1 MTLICIFSTPIFS
14 KESIGSENGYP
25 GDIIFSETGF
35 AGGSLLSEADTVNWL
50 KKNIPEAVEELKY
63 MEKNDPEEY
72 FLTIQD
78 LSMTIEYLTEIK
90 SFSPDM
96 YNQLVLAE
104 TLEIKSLKI
113 ARDIA
118 STASQEDRLAK
129 SEELKRILTEIFQIR
144 QRERELEINQLAK
157 EIDEMKKRVENRNL
171 HKDKIIDR
179 RFNELINP
187 EYRDLDW

>member
-1 MTLICIFSTPIFS
+1 
-14 KESIGSENGYP
+14 
-25 GDIIFSETGF
+25 
-35 AGGSLLSEADTVNWL
+35 
-50 KKNIPEAVEELKY
+50 
-63 MEKNDPEEY
+63 
-72 FLTIQD
+72 
-78 LSMTIEYLTEIK
+78 MTIEYLTEIK